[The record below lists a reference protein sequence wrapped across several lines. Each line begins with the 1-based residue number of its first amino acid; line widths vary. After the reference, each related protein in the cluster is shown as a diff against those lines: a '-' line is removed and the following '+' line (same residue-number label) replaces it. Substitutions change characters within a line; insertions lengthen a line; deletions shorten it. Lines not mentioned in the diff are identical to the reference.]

1 MAHHLACSLQ
11 AARARLQCSEY
22 LPDTLPL
29 ASRFALPHPR
39 QALGLPVGQHIILKA
54 AAADGSDILKPYT
67 PVTDDD
73 TRGYVDFVIKV
84 KRHCITCSCRSTLYS
99 VLEKHAPAWLVVVL
113 PARCSATAVL
123 LWEVLHQCIL
133 QKRKGVVTRSL
144 SHMLW

>member
-1 MAHHLACSLQ
+1 MLA
-11 AARARLQCSEY
+11 
-22 LPDTLPL
+22 DTLSL

-84 KRHCITCSCRSTLYS
+84 KRHCITCSRRSSLHS
-99 VLEKHAPAWLVVVL
+99 VLQKPTPAWLAVVL
-113 PARCSATAVL
+113 PADCSATAMLVQMRH
-123 LWEVLHQCIL
+123 LH
-133 QKRKGVVTRSL
+133 R
-144 SHMLW
+144 

>member
-1 MAHHLACSLQ
+1 MP
-11 AARARLQCSEY
+11 ARHAV
-22 LPDTLPL
+22 L

-84 KRHCITCSCRSTLYS
+84 KRHCLACSCRSALQP
-99 VLEKHAPAWLVVVL
+99 VLQKHEPAWLAVVL
-113 PARCSATAVL
+113 PSACSAKAVL
-123 LWEVLHQCIL
+123 
-133 QKRKGVVTRSL
+133 
-144 SHMLW
+144 